1 MKTNLQRPQRLFV
14 QPVRYEIPAFQ
25 RRYVWRQEEQWE
37 PLWHD
42 VEELARSIM
51 EEGRTDSHFMGAVV
65 LQQMQF
71 ATATIE
77 RRIVVDGQ
85 QRLTTLQLL
94 IDAIQEVLEQQE
106 HSDPAKRLSALVANG
121 EEYLDGDQDHAFKVW
136 PTTVDRAG
144 LSACNEKRA
153 VGNGSRDLS
162 NRSGTRLL

>member
-25 RRYVWRQEEQWE
+25 RRYVWRRDEQWE
-37 PLWHD
+37 PLWED
-42 VEELARSIM
+42 VEELARSII
-51 EEGRTDSHFMGAVV
+51 EEGRTEAHFMGAVV

-94 IDAIQEVLEQQE
+94 IDAIQEVLENQE
-106 HSDPAKRLSALVANG
+106 HSSPAKRLSALVANG
-121 EEYLDGDQDHAFKVW
+121 DEYIDGDPDHAFKGNIPGAGIVKLYRW
-136 PTTVDRAG
+136 LRDRVIG
-144 LSACNEKRA
+144 
-153 VGNGSRDLS
+153 
-162 NRSGTRLL
+162 